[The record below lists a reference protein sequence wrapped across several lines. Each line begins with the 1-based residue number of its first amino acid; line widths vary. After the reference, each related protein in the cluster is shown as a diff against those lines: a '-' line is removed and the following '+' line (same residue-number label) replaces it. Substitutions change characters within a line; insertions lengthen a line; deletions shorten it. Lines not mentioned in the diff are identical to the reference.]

1 MLDLVGEPDAAIL
14 HVRFDERGVETVHGR
29 ILRHWQP
36 KGPAPATADLPTALL
51 LDSTGASAVR
61 RVKVVLILWVRDPS
75 WRAVGH
81 QEAVEVDREVTNGRE
96 PLMSTGGESRSAS
109 VRAVT

>member
-51 LDSTGASAVR
+51 LDSTQSGDDGDQERPVAERVAVAAKR
-61 RVKVVLILWVRDPS
+61 
-75 WRAVGH
+75 
-81 QEAVEVDREVTNGRE
+81 
-96 PLMSTGGESRSAS
+96 
-109 VRAVT
+109 